1 MKNIITITSYTFREA
16 LSRKI
21 FLTFFGI
28 STLVLFVIGLV
39 FATVSIDDLMPVV
52 SVNGQNQF
60 VGMLEEIAVFFKMLI
75 VVPLYGGGLFLAI
88 FSVSSFIP
96 NMLEKGSIDLLL
108 SKPVSRSQII
118 LGKFFGGSLMVLVNV
133 AYLVIG
139 IWLLIGLKFGVWEP
153 GLIATI
159 LSITFTFMVLYSMI
173 ILVGILTRS
182 SVLAMMLSYLIFF
195 IFSPLL
201 YAREKIFMLFD
212 NKLVEYIIDALYYIL
227 PKTQE
232 LGTTTGSIARGD
244 GISDFQPIITSFL
257 FLILNLF
264 LSIFTFSKKDY

>member
-1 MKNIITITSYTFREA
+1 MKNIITISNYTFREA

-21 FLTFFGI
+21 FITFFGV
-28 STLVLFVIGLV
+28 STLVLLIISLV
-39 FATVSIDDLMPVV
+39 FATVGIEDLMPVV
-52 SVNGQNQF
+52 SVNGQTQF
-60 VGMLEEIAVFFKMLI
+60 DSMMEEIAVFFKMLI

-118 LGKFFGGSLMVLVNV
+118 WGKFIGGTLMVLVNV
-133 AYLVIG
+133 SYLVIG
-139 IWLLIGLKFGVWEP
+139 IWFLIGLKFGEWEP
-153 GLIATI
+153 GI
-159 LSITFTFMVLYSMI
+159 LLSIITITFTFMVLYSMI
-173 ILVGILTRS
+173 ILIGIVTRS

-201 YAREKIFMLFD
+201 YARDKIFMLFD
-212 NKLVEYIIDALYYIL
+212 NKFVEYLIEGLYYLL

-232 LGTTTGSIARGD
+232 LGTATGAIARGE
-244 GISDFQPIITSFL
+244 GIADFQPLISSFL

-264 LSIFTFSKKDY
+264 LSIFIFSKKDY